1 MNTLSRISRSR
12 GSDITKLMEVLK
24 GLDCAAC
31 SGPSSRYSSWPG
43 LRLCCSSITS
53 AGELMAEY
61 EFTAEENRVIDQV
74 RRKLQHIAVLF
85 LLLGVLQLIGSFLL
99 TDPAGRW
106 ISVGSAI
113 LLLALGWLFWRP
125 LDNFRRIISTEGQDI
140 REVVT
145 AIKDLRS
152 VSRGRDHPYCFCG
165 RHHHRNDASD
175 HGHGTVAT
183 TTPARTAATSSRRI
197 LGRACHCLRRKAGLR
212 PRVPDGARLC
222 SQGFG

>member
-1 MNTLSRISRSR
+1 
-12 GSDITKLMEVLK
+12 
-24 GLDCAAC
+24 
-31 SGPSSRYSSWPG
+31 
-43 LRLCCSSITS
+43 
-53 AGELMAEY
+53 MAEY

-85 LLLGVLQLIGSFLL
+85 LILGVLQLIGSFLL

-145 AIKDLRS
+145 AIKDLRAAYLAAEIILI
-152 VSRGRDHPYCFCG
+152 VFAAGIIIEMMRLTT
-165 RHHHRNDASD
+165 
-175 HGHGTVAT
+175 GT
-183 TTPARTAATSSRRI
+183 
-197 LGRACHCLRRKAGLR
+197 GL
-212 PRVPDGARLC
+212 
-222 SQGFG
+222 

>member
-1 MNTLSRISRSR
+1 
-12 GSDITKLMEVLK
+12 
-24 GLDCAAC
+24 
-31 SGPSSRYSSWPG
+31 
-43 LRLCCSSITS
+43 
-53 AGELMAEY
+53 MAEY

-145 AIKDLRS
+145 AIKDLRAAYLAAEIILI
-152 VSRGRDHPYCFCG
+152 VFAAGIIIEMMRLTT
-165 RHHHRNDASD
+165 
-175 HGHGTVAT
+175 GT
-183 TTPARTAATSSRRI
+183 
-197 LGRACHCLRRKAGLR
+197 GL
-212 PRVPDGARLC
+212 
-222 SQGFG
+222 

>member
-1 MNTLSRISRSR
+1 
-12 GSDITKLMEVLK
+12 
-24 GLDCAAC
+24 
-31 SGPSSRYSSWPG
+31 
-43 LRLCCSSITS
+43 
-53 AGELMAEY
+53 MAEY

-125 LDNFRRIISTEGQDI
+125 LDNFRRIISTEGQDV

-145 AIKDLRS
+145 AIKDLRAAYLAAEIILI
-152 VSRGRDHPYCFCG
+152 VFAAGIIIEMMRLTT
-165 RHHHRNDASD
+165 
-175 HGHGTVAT
+175 GT
-183 TTPARTAATSSRRI
+183 
-197 LGRACHCLRRKAGLR
+197 GL
-212 PRVPDGARLC
+212 
-222 SQGFG
+222 